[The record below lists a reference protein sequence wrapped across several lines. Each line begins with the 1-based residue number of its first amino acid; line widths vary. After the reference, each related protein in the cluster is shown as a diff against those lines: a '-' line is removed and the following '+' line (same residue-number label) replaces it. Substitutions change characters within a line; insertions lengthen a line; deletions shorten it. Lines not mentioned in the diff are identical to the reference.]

1 MWEEVQVRDEYLR
14 DSEALPKD
22 LHLLSASLTDKAL
35 KDVRPCVHL
44 EHLDVGKA
52 LCYCFDTLVLSF
64 HELFLQAGRDATQS
78 QVRYEGDDKDDDS

>member
-22 LHLLSASLTDKAL
+22 LHLLSASLTNQAL
-35 KDVRPCVHL
+35 EDVRPCVHL

-52 LCYCFDTLVLSF
+52 FCYCFDTLVLSL
-64 HELFLQAGRDATQS
+64 HKFLLQTGRDAT
-78 QVRYEGDDKDDDS
+78 